1 MGYLQELE
9 QELRQL
15 LSDLDAAKQKEIA
28 QFVRT
33 RVYESWKNGVEH
45 GQAAAKLDH
54 LKKGLRGTG
63 KRFEKRHA

>member
-15 LSDLDAAKQKEIA
+15 LGELDERKQKEIA

-33 RVYESWKNGVEH
+33 KVYESWKNGVEH
-45 GQAAAKLDH
+45 GASIDKLDR
-54 LKKGLRGTG
+54 LEKDLRGAG
-63 KRFEKRHA
+63 QRFADRR